1 MLSASEHAEVVE
13 RYLLDEVRAN
23 RVIKVH
29 SVDEAKLIGVHC
41 SPVGVIP
48 KKNRPDKW
56 RLIVDLSTPEGHSV
70 NDGISKELPS
80 LSYISVDAV
89 ISGIVSLGRGAL
101 MAKMDIQQ
109 AYRNIP
115 VHPGDRPLL
124 GMHWKGSVFMDAA
137 LPFGLRSAPLIF
149 SAVADAAQ
157 HVMEQMGAQWVAH
170 YVDDFITLGSPDSDE
185 CAKNV
190 TIMHEACARLGLPV
204 ATEKDEGPA
213 TAISFV
219 GIELDSGAMEIRLPQ
234 DKLTRL
240 KSDLAG
246 WRGRKACKKRDLLS
260 LIGVLSHACKA
271 FRAGRSFLRRLID
284 LSMLAKLLTT
294 MSGSAKTLGLTLR
307 GGLSMLNPGM
317 GWR

>member
-1 MLSASEHAEVVE
+1 MTPLKLEAWAEALQDHPDRAFALYIQRGIANGFRIGFEAGAAPLRPRGANMLSASEHAEVVE

-48 KKNRPDKW
+48 KKYRPDKW
-56 RLIVDLSTPEGHSV
+56 RLIADLSTPEGHSV
-70 NDGISKELPS
+70 NDGISKELAS

-157 HVMEQMGAQWVAH
+157 HVMEQMGA
-170 YVDDFITLGSPDSDE
+170 
-185 CAKNV
+185 
-190 TIMHEACARLGLPV
+190 
-204 ATEKDEGPA
+204 
-213 TAISFV
+213 V
-219 GIELDSGAMEIRLPQ
+219 GRPLCG
-234 DKLTRL
+234 
-240 KSDLAG
+240 
-246 WRGRKACKKRDLLS
+246 
-260 LIGVLSHACKA
+260 
-271 FRAGRSFLRRLID
+271 
-284 LSMLAKLLTT
+284 
-294 MSGSAKTLGLTLR
+294 
-307 GGLSMLNPGM
+307 
-317 GWR
+317 